1 MLKGKLVKTLTT
13 GSAVAAVLVVGMFL
27 VPPKGRAAN
36 DNNPTQDEKLKIEIG
51 ARIAPVPLTIGRK
64 DSSTVYLGSY
74 LVNAVGGCNDCH
86 TNPPFTPTGNP
97 YVGQPKAFNA
107 AKYLGGGATFGPIT
121 SRNITPDATG
131 KPCGALL
138 LRFRAGD
145 PNRKGFR

>member
-13 GSAVAAVLVVGMFL
+13 GSALAAVLVVGMFL

-86 TNPPFTPTGNP
+86 TNHLLPQAEIRTSASLRRSTRPNIW
-97 YVGQPKAFNA
+97 A
-107 AKYLGGGATFGPIT
+107 AERHLVRLLHAT
-121 SRNITPDATG
+121 SRRMPQVSLRGSPTPIS
-131 KPCGALL
+131 C
-138 LRFRAGD
+138 R
-145 PNRKGFR
+145 